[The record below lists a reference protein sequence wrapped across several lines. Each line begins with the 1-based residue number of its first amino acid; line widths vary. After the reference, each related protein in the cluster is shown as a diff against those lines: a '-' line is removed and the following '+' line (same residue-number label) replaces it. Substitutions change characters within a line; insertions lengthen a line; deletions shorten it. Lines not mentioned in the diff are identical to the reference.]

1 LACREGQCVGVV
13 LISLREAI
21 FEELVHLE
29 YFCTNNEAEYEAI
42 MLDIQ
47 ILSSMSVKHVEAF
60 EDSLLVVQ
68 QIDGTFQCLDGSL
81 NAYLDNCLE
90 IIALFDYFTVQHIS
104 RDKNT
109 VTNDLAQQAS
119 GFRSNRGRFG
129 FLKN

>member
-47 ILSSMSVKHVEAF
+47 ILSSKSVKHVEAF

-109 VTNDLAQQAS
+109 VMNDLAHQAS